1 MIDFNSRKII
11 STYFA
16 KGSVHDFTLFKQSL
30 KKAKLDTSIQILAD
44 SGYQGMGK
52 YHTCCQ
58 IPFKKTKLCPLTEE
72 QKQANRQ
79 LDKIRITVEHVIRAL
94 KIFKMLAL
102 RYRNRRKR
110 FALRFNLI
118 AAIYNKLII

>member
-1 MIDFNSRKII
+1 
-11 STYFA
+11 
-16 KGSVHDFTLFKQSL
+16 
-30 KKAKLDTSIQILAD
+30 
-44 SGYQGMGK
+44 MGK
-52 YHTCCQ
+52 YHACCQ

-79 LDKIRITVEHVIRAL
+79 LDKIRIIVEHVIRAL

-102 RYRNRRKR
+102 RYRNRRKH